1 MINYLNI
8 KEYPKD
14 KGILIDSC
22 NSEKRLYH
30 NGCYYDLCGMSVQ
43 DYINSTLLNCNSS
56 GGSDEPVKKMNT
68 VIFTVN
74 SNNELIIY
82 CSYGPKDDLKI
93 SFSVNGEIKNI
104 NIGKGV
110 TTPVVTDLVFSDGI
124 ISINNITITPLE
136 DENYKYG
143 DYKIINGEMKKECVM
158 YYGLTN
164 SLTYQ
169 DVDENVVK
177 TTLSNIQL
185 NEENSEIT
193 FIAPAAKENVDDL
206 TDEEYELWE
215 KEHSYFKTILIPSIL
230 YVNDNDIKIN
240 YLINGLNAF
249 IGFKNIKTLNIDEI
263 EYVLLV
269 DIDEVCINSSMVDV
283 SEGTYT
289 VSLK

>member
-1 MINYLNI
+1 MIDYLNI

-22 NSEKRLYH
+22 NREDRLYH

-43 DYINSTLLNCNSS
+43 DYIDSTLLKCNSS

-68 VIFTVN
+68 VTFTVN

-82 CSYGPKDDLKI
+82 CSYAPKNDLKI
-93 SFSVNGEIKNI
+93 SFSANGEIKNI

-110 TTPVVTDLVFSDGI
+110 TTPVTTDLVFPDGI
-124 ISINNITITPLE
+124 ININNITITPSE
-136 DENYKYG
+136 DESYKYG
-143 DYKIINGEMKKECVM
+143 DYKIINGEIKKEYIM

-169 DVDENVVK
+169 NIDENVVK
-177 TTLSNIQL
+177 TTFSSIQL
-185 NEENSEIT
+185 TKDGGDIT

-215 KEHSYFKTILIPSIL
+215 KEHSYFKTVIIPSTL

-240 YLINGLNAF
+240 YMVNGLNAF
-249 IGFKNIKTLNIDEI
+249 IGFKNVKKLNIEGV
-263 EYVLLV
+263 EYVLLA
-269 DIDEVCINSSMVDV
+269 DMDEVCINSSMVEV